1 MSLNA
6 LRKGQRIQAGA
17 SEFLILQRLPDNRW
31 QLQNTATGEWCTFTE
46 DDLLDRFARSEI
58 SFIAEAEAWG
68 PAGGLAAKLTRDL
81 AAYPPELVALGRKR
95 EQYLKEIDRRQPI
108 SMTRTSMEPLIRL
121 VSERVNDDKPPG
133 WLTVWRSITQ
143 VGSRGPRR
151 PGNHLKAR
159 RPWQEGCSNRSRRTD
174 RQRSGHRRVVHD
186 GRAQAGTRSASGDR
200 SSAQ

>member
-6 LRKGQRIQAGA
+6 LRKGQRIKAGA

-133 WLTVWRSITQ
+133 WLTVWRDYRKWVAAGRDVRAIILRHAD
-143 VGSRGPRR
+143 RGKR
-151 PGNHLKAR
+151 GA
-159 RPWQEGCSNRSRRTD
+159 
-174 RQRSGHRRVVHD
+174 RSGHRRVVHD
-186 GRAQAGTRSASGDR
+186 G
-200 SSAQ
+200 